1 MGFSKKQ
8 NNVKICDKCLQCKR
22 IHSIIVVTKE
32 IKKLMSNLV
41 IGIIVGLW
49 IGFGTVASLSG
60 LALNNML
67 FSGIV
72 AGALCGN
79 VQAGFEVGAQCLLM
93 NLGFYTYGGATIP
106 DYTVGAAFGAAL
118 VAKGQ
123 TFDAGILV
131 ATGIAT
137 LMSEMD
143 ILGRATTTAFQ
154 HLAEG
159 SLAKNSISG
168 FEFWTIMGLTPWTL
182 TRAIPVAIGFVLLD
196 KIAILTEFATS
207 IQWIANGLAI
217 VGGALP
223 AVGFAL
229 LISYMDIK
237 KYWPF
242 LIIGYACYAFLGA
255 NTICLAL
262 IGLALGALFMNVIEG
277 GAQ

>member
-1 MGFSKKQ
+1 MGNFA
-8 NNVKICDKCLQCKR
+8 
-22 IHSIIVVTKE
+22 
-32 IKKLMSNLV
+32 
-41 IGIIVGLW
+41 IGAIVGLW

-60 LALNNML
+60 LAVNNML
-67 FSGIV
+67 FTGIV

-79 VQAGFEVGAQCLLM
+79 VQAGFEIGASCLMM

-106 DYTVGAAFGAAL
+106 DYTTGAAFGAAL
-118 VAKGQ
+118 VARGQ
-123 TFDAGILV
+123 SFDAGILV
-131 ATGIAT
+131 ATGIAV

-143 ILGRATTTAFQ
+143 ILGRASTTAFQ

-159 SLAKNSISG
+159 ALAKNSVKG
-168 FEFWTIMGLTPWTL
+168 FEFWTIMGLTPWVL
-182 TRAIPVAIGFVLLD
+182 TRAIPVCIGFCLLD
-196 KIAILTEFATS
+196 QIQVVTDFANS
-207 IQWIANGLAI
+207 VKWVADGLGI

-229 LISYMDIK
+229 LISYMDIN

-255 NTICLAL
+255 NTIALAL